1 MDMGRIND
9 WLEGIPSAGTRKSY
23 KNGIVRFE
31 KWYQKPVESLLEMS
45 REETGKVI
53 ERFYVAMK
61 NSEVPQNTAR
71 ITTNAV
77 IQFLKFNGIEP
88 RYRKALG
95 IYKTVIAKNQ
105 LLLTI
110 DAVQK
115 MGEVADLKEQVILEV
130 FLLGLRIGDVARLE
144 WKDFLEDEFQL
155 LTAKE
160 EEAAWIFISPEFR
173 ELLNKYIPQLDKENK
188 YLLQS
193 SHGEHLTSKQLDN
206 NLKTLAKRAS
216 VGQDGK
222 SVHWH
227 LGRKLVLRTGAELG
241 LNQWSAKMLVGK
253 AVSADIATYIQGTNL
268 KNDAAKLQNVLKL
281 KKPATNGTRSD
292 VDKVMGALR
301 LLIEDAMKRNPSEK
315 ISEAK
320 ELLFGTD
327 SSING

>member
-1 MDMGRIND
+1 MGKIND

-23 KNGIVRFE
+23 KNGIKRFE
-31 KWYQKPVESLLEMS
+31 KWYGKPVESLLESQS
-45 REETGKVI
+45 REEAGRVI
-53 ERFYVAMK
+53 EKFYVAMK
-61 NSEVPQNTAR
+61 NAEVPQNTAR

-77 IQFLKFNGIEP
+77 IQFLKYNGIEP
-88 RYRKALG
+88 RYRKSIG

-105 LLLTI
+105 LLLTV

-115 MGEVADLKEQVILEV
+115 MGEVADLKEQIILEV

-144 WKDFLEDEFQL
+144 WKDFLADEFQL
-155 LTAKE
+155 LTSKE
-160 EEAAWIFISPEFR
+160 EEAAWIFIAPEFR
-173 ELLNKYIPQLDKENK
+173 DLLNKYLPQLDKENK

-222 SVHWH
+222 LIHWH

-268 KNDAAKLQNVLKL
+268 KNDAAKLQSVLKL
-281 KKPATNGTRSD
+281 KKPVSNGTRSD

-320 ELLFGTD
+320 ELLFGQD
-327 SSING
+327 DNVNG